1 MTRPSLGEIPGMR
14 PEIESLVDELLQHW
28 SRPGA
33 SLTARQR
40 TALVDVVRAARV
52 APGLPPWESPRDHAG
67 LLPADLSID
76 DALVDAAWKI
86 SMHPGTLTREWY
98 AAVLANGVEP
108 STYVEV
114 VGVVSMA
121 NALEHLCNA
130 VGSFAPPLLTP
141 NDGPTG
147 GSTVSGRIS
156 SHWVPT
162 IESDLPNVRT
172 ALSVSPGE
180 MAMQGNVLDAFYVPG
195 GALALDLDA
204 KVWSLERTQLE
215 LVAARVSTLNECFY

>member
-1 MTRPSLGEIPGMR
+1 MR
-14 PEIESLVDELLQHW
+14 IAMRTSHDGAVAEFDHPVRDVDERGIVGGHDRGDPLVVHEVANEMHDRAASGRVELTRRFVGDQH
-28 SRPGA
+28 
-33 SLTARQR
+33 AR
-40 TALVDVVRAARV
+40 VVRARS
-52 APGLPPWESPRDHAG
+52 GDG
-67 LLPADLSID
+67 D
-76 DALVDAAWKI
+76 
-86 SMHPGTLTREWY
+86 T
-98 AAVLANGVEP
+98 
-108 STYVEV
+108 
-114 VGVVSMA
+114 
-121 NALEHLCNA
+121 
-130 VGSFAPPLLTP
+130 PLLTP